1 MKLNE
6 VLIKN
11 KVVNYDSSAPVGN
24 RYTVLDESMNRVI
37 SKHATRESAE
47 RQIGKLKNSTVILET
62 DYVAMALQGG
72 AAAPPPPGV
81 FPAGQIFPYGA
92 SSYAIGLGS
101 DKEVIRFT
109 SNNNDPNRALKEAE
123 KLLND
128 LPEADRT
135 DPAKLKT
142 AAGKSRLLNI
152 SGFRQGLNQRIAA
165 AEIRSF
171 RALEKIPNIGT
182 TLQKVLANP
191 YWQGFNRIAGGV
203 GAGIGIGLVW
213 TMFEIINDLE
223 TESNDDADLQQYNQ
237 ELRDILVAQ
246 ISVQVLIILRII
258 FGNARLFNKALSGI
272 KWTVR
277 AAQAGVAS
285 TGVGAIPSAISLLVS
300 EAGWLIA
307 GWAITRPGVQ
317 LAMAEWFH
325 GTLMEPVLGFAGELV
340 VGALTALDAAL
351 DGEYGTGALRRW
363 FGWEGQSD
371 AIGDAEEKEVVGSSE
386 WAKLVFRGLLFPPN
400 REKVKVPYIAPEQ
413 RATLLRQALGLT
425 EEPTDDPTA
434 DVEDGDSAPA
444 PSPSLA

>member
-72 AAAPPPPGV
+72 AAGTPSPGV

-92 SSYAIGLGS
+92 NGYAIGLGK
-101 DKEVIRFT
+101 DDEIIRFT
-109 SNNNDPNRALKEAE
+109 SGNRGRAQSEAQ
-123 KLLND
+123 KFLND
-128 LPEADRT
+128 MPEADRT
-135 DPAKLKT
+135 DPDKIKT

-152 SGFRQGLNQRIAA
+152 SSYKQGLNRRIAA
-165 AEIRSF
+165 SEIKSF
-171 RALEKIPNIGT
+171 EALEKIPKIGKG
-182 TLQKVLANP
+182 LQTVLTNP
-191 YWQGFNRIAGGV
+191 YWRGLGRILAAASLSGSL
-203 GAGIGIGLVW
+203 IW
-213 TMFEIINDLE
+213 TAFDVINDLE
-223 TESNDDADLQQYNQ
+223 NESSDDADLLQYNQ
-237 ELRDILVAQ
+237 ELRNILVGQ
-246 ISVQVLIILRII
+246 ISIQVAIVLRII
-258 FGNARLFNKALSGI
+258 FGNAKLFGKALNAI

-307 GWAITRPGVQ
+307 GWAMTRPGVQ

-325 GTLMEPVLGFAGELV
+325 GTLMETVLGFAGTSV

-351 DGEYGTGALRRW
+351 DGEYGTGALRRNL
-363 FGWEGQSD
+363 GWPGQSD
-371 AIGDAEEKEVVGSSE
+371 AIGDAKEKEVVGSSE
-386 WAKLVFRGLLFPPN
+386 WAKLVFRGLLFPPS

-434 DVEDGDSAPA
+434 DVEDDNSAPA
-444 PSPSLA
+444 PSPSLS

>member
-11 KVVNYDSSAPVGN
+11 KVVNYNSSAPTGT
-24 RYTVLDESMNRVI
+24 RYVVLDESMNRVI

-47 RQIGKLKNSTVILET
+47 KQISRLKNSTVIVE
-62 DYVAMALQGG
+62 
-72 AAAPPPPGV
+72 AAGTPAPGV

-92 SSYAIGLGS
+92 SGYAIGLGNA
-101 DKEVIRFT
+101 DEIIRFT
-109 SNNNDPNRALKEAE
+109 SNNNDPNRARKKAE
-123 KLLND
+123 EFLNSMD
-128 LPEADRT
+128 EADRT
-135 DPAKLKT
+135 DPAKIKT
-142 AAGKSRLLNI
+142 KADPKSLLTI
-152 SGFRQGLNQRIAA
+152 SNSLRQGLNRRIAA

-171 RALEKIPNIGT
+171 QALEKIPNIGT

-213 TMFEIINDLE
+213 TAFEIINDLE
-223 TESNDDADLQQYNQ
+223 TESSDDADLLQYNQ

-246 ISVQVLIILRII
+246 ITIQVLIILKII
-258 FGNARLFNKALSGI
+258 FSNAKLFNKALSGI

-277 AAQAGVAS
+277 AAQAGAAS

-325 GTLMEPVLGFAGELV
+325 GTLMGSVLGGAGSLA
-340 VGALTALDAAL
+340 VGAFTALDAAL
-351 DGEYGTGALRRW
+351 DGEYGTGALRRGL
-363 FGWEGQSD
+363 GWEGQGD

-386 WAKLVFRGLLFPPN
+386 WAKLVFRGLLFPPS

-425 EEPTDDPTA
+425 EEPTDDPAA
-434 DVEDGDSAPA
+434 DVEDDNSAPA